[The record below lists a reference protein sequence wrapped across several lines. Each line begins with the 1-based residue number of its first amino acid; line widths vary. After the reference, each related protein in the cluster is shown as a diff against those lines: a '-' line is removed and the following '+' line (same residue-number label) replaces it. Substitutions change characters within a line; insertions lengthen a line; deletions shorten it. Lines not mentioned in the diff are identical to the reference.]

1 MGRTERGRE
10 GQEIAGLPPWAVL
23 FYRMLDAI
31 KREFGT
37 WDDEDIFEGE
47 DQHAALMAIAEL
59 ASSLLVPA
67 ACAKNDFYNCNWKKL
82 NGVVVDEMWRRLRE
96 DDSDPPLPPPRRPKL
111 VLLKQ

>member
-82 NGVVVDEMWRRLRE
+82 NGVVVNEMWRRLRE
-96 DDSDPPLPPPRRPKL
+96 NDSGSSNEVGRVHGRPHR
-111 VLLKQ
+111 